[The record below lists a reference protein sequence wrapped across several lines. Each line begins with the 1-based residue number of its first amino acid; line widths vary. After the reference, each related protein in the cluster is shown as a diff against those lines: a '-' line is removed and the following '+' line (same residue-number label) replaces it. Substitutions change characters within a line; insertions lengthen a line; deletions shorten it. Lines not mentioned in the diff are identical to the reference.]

1 MFSSTNIFKVLSS
14 GQIKHIR
21 SLSQRKFRKNY
32 CRFIVE
38 GEKMVAEALNS
49 DYLVEHIFALEGWF
63 EKSVVNSDLSLSKVT
78 VISASELKRIS
89 NMKTPNNVLAIVNIP
104 ELAVDKTIFDDLVL
118 ALDRIADP
126 GNLGTIIRLADWF
139 GIRNLL
145 CSHDTVELYN
155 PKVVQATM
163 GSLFRVKVHYVDL
176 EEILGSMA
184 GNHPKYAAMLDGENV
199 YNQNLPKKAVVII
212 GNESQGISGR
222 VGNLADYKVTIPSM
236 TKGAESLNVSVATAI
251 ICSEFRK
258 PLFLNK

>member
-1 MFSSTNIFKVLSS
+1 MLSA

-21 SLSQRKFRKNY
+21 SLALPKFRKMHN
-32 CRFIVE
+32 RFIVE

-49 DYLVEHIFALEGWF
+49 DYLVEHIYALEGWAR
-63 EKSVVNSDLSLSKVT
+63 KSAANPELPVSKVT
-78 VISASELKRIS
+78 IVSNAGLNRIS
-89 NMKTPNNVLAIVNIP
+89 NLKTPNNVLAIVNIP

-176 EEILGSMA
+176 VEIIGTMA
-184 GNHPKYAAMLDGENV
+184 GNLPKYAALLDGENIF
-199 YNQNLPKKAVVII
+199 NQDLPKNAVVII

-222 VGNLADYKVTIPSM
+222 VANLADYRLTIPSV
-236 TKGAESLNVSVATAI
+236 TKGAESLNVSMATAI

-258 PLFLNK
+258 HLFLNK

>member
-1 MFSSTNIFKVLSS
+1 MLSS

-21 SLSQRKFRKNY
+21 SLSQRKFRKNH

-38 GEKMVAEALNS
+38 GEKMVAELLKS
-49 DYLVEHIFALEGWF
+49 GYQVEHIFALEKWV
-63 EKSVVNSDLSLSKVT
+63 EKSVANPDLPLSKVT
-78 VISASELKRIS
+78 VISASELNRIS
-89 NMKTPNNVLAIVNIP
+89 NLKTPNNVLAIVNIP
-104 ELAVDKTIFDDLVL
+104 ELTTDDTIFDDLVL
-118 ALDRIADP
+118 ALDHIADP

-184 GNHPKYAAMLDGENV
+184 GNLPKYAAMLDGENI
-199 YNQNLPKKAVVII
+199 YLQKLPQKAVVII
-212 GNESQGISGR
+212 GNESHGISD
-222 VGNLADYKVTIPSM
+222 NLIRLTDCKLMIPPVTP
-236 TKGAESLNVSVATAI
+236 GAESLNVSVATAI
-251 ICSEFRK
+251 LCSEFRK
-258 PLFLNK
+258 PLLLK